1 MSNKRGRKEHD
12 AGRQRQ
18 WWLVAAGAVLVIA
31 LALVLS
37 AGQPGSQEAA
47 ADLAPD
53 LTLTT
58 LQGDFRL
65 SEKRGDILALYFSFV
80 G

>member
-1 MSNKRGRKEHD
+1 MSKKLGHRRHNIG
-12 AGRQRQ
+12 QRRR
-18 WWLVAAGAVLVIA
+18 WWLVAAGAVFVVA

-37 AGQPGSQEAA
+37 AGQPGSPKAA
-47 ADLAPD
+47 AELAPD